1 MRLKT
6 ESGSQETRTSDFT
19 IDRTNPTISISNDA
33 DTSWT
38 ASDTIAVSV
47 SDATAGIATT
57 KSIIS
62 ATSTC
67 DATRDA
73 ELNAGTTGTSVTA
86 NVEATYSGKYMCFRT
101 TDNA

>member
-33 DTSWT
+33 DTGWT

-47 SDATAGIATT
+47 SDATAGIAST
-57 KSIIS
+57 KYIIS
-62 ATSTC
+62 DTATCNAS
-67 DATRDA
+67 RDA
-73 ELNAGTTGTSVTA
+73 ELDAGTAGTSLAA
-86 NVEATYSGKYMCFRT
+86 NNDATYSGKYMCFKT